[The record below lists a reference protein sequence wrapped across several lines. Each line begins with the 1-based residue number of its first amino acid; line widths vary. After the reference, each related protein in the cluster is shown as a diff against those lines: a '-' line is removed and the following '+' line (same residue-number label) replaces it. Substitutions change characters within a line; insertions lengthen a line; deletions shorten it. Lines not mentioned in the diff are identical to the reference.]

1 MPKIFTKTELEKLTK
16 YFPSFPSTINRFKQP
31 RIDKIV
37 SDGGFENVRGFKRFW
52 TDMLN
57 TEISNEKKAKR
68 NEKARQKRKELKKA
82 KEFEKQVKQANKTTQ
97 VYANVAEKNQKLQPT
112 AYTLQEIGD
121 QVQVLREGKE
131 KEPFELVL
139 KSYINPKMK
148 RIYKFKNIYH
158 FNQWERQVMSLVEQ
172 SADSTGRI
180 WSYYDV
186 DDAFKYATFNII
198 DVAGGASTKRDSN
211 ALKPTR
217 IFKGAYQKFTVRQV
231 HIQHNN
237 CGLECVKHLLGLDV
251 SYLTMRK
258 FIGKSDW
265 QCEDKMLTF
274 GDIYKVYNHWK
285 QPNQRL
291 CIHDI
296 DSDIKHTK
304 DSHHVLYHKNHY
316 YVILNVEEIPFETD
330 DKVKRGVIYWDIE
343 TRKTEKYCMIGQT
356 KSYYLKDTILHA
368 HVKKYKS
375 DTYEHIYFETN
386 EAKSSCRQF
395 LDWLQEQGR
404 QQRYY
409 YLYAHNGGNFDTYF
423 LLMNFTDEEEG
434 KYTPTLRG
442 TTVIKLEYGNN
453 IFLDSYCFLPQS
465 LHSLSKS
472 FKVKQ
477 EKMKSFVMNGQELT
491 NEQLCFYKP
500 ELTFEQFMQ
509 LKTIEPEFW
518 SLYSQYCYIDC
529 VALQQIWDYFSES
542 IEKLIKVYVEKAP
555 HRKHD
560 LLTKCQLRQSCTI
573 GGHAQKILDTLN
585 GVKTKK
591 SYDYQNYEKFIG
603 SDKDTNFD
611 EMKEKHDFIMHNF
624 KRGGISHC
632 NKKGKHTE
640 GVMSVD
646 ICSQYPASLVH
657 MKVPTGYSTFT
668 DEYHDPSLGINGF
681 YILRNLKFDTKHSF
695 KPVCEVLSTG
705 VLNWKTSNTIDRLAL
720 DSYMIEYLKEHYGL
734 VSFDVER
741 GLVSNYEMNGSKL
754 FGDYVLTLFDEK
766 ATQDEYKKN
775 DDDNYNQ
782 AYRETIKL
790 YLNSITGKLVM
801 DREKYTSLVAE
812 PFLNMSTKEEKNK
825 WIDHL
830 HHHNIQTKNING
842 VTYRMERKDNL
853 NNWVTA
859 GVMVYSYSKRLLFEY
874 IRQMP
879 NNSDDVIHV
888 ETDSIY
894 FPIVCEKTFNENIDN
909 YDGDYPVKYG
919 NELGNIK
926 VEKRDNDVC
935 YFLNKKVY
943 TIGGNYI
950 WKGIPKRTLLDDGT
964 EHKILTKEM
973 YEKVF
978 NHKKGDNP
986 ITAEYMT
993 MSRTLWGQTRI
1004 TGHRQVRTLN
1014 STYDYNTY

>member
-1 MPKIFTKTELEKLTK
+1 MDLL
-16 YFPSFPSTINRFKQP
+16 
-31 RIDKIV
+31 DV
-37 SDGGFENVRGFKRFW
+37 
-52 TDMLN
+52 
-57 TEISNEKKAKR
+57 EITNEKKAKR

-82 KEFEKQVKQANKTTQ
+82 KEFEKQVKEANKVNQ
-97 VYANVAEKNQKLQPT
+97 AYAEVAKKNQKFQPI

-121 QVQVLREGKE
+121 KVQAIREGKE
-131 KEPFELVL
+131 NEPFELML

-158 FNQWERQVMSLVEQ
+158 FNQWERQVLKWETDMY
-172 SADSTGRI
+172 ADSQGGG
-180 WSYYDV
+180 YYHYLTQ
-186 DDAFKYATFNII
+186 DDAFKYATFK
-198 DVAGGASTKRDSN
+198 VHEVEGGASTKRDSN

-231 HIQHNN
+231 HVQHNN
-237 CGLECVKHLLGLDV
+237 CGLDCVKHLLSLDA
-251 SYLTMRK
+251 SFLTMRK
-258 FIGKSDW
+258 TIGKSDW
-265 QCEDKMLTF
+265 QDEGKMLTF
-274 GDIYKVYNHWK
+274 SDVYKAYNNYK
-285 QPNQRL
+285 KTGQRL
-291 CIHDI
+291 YIHDV
-296 DSDIKHTK
+296 DSDIKITNQA
-304 DSHHVLYHKNHY
+304 HHILYHKNHF
-316 YVILNVEEIPFETD
+316 YVIIEAEVIPFETD

-386 EAKSSCRQF
+386 ETKSSCRQF

-404 QQRYY
+404 QQKYY

-453 IFLDSYCFLPQS
+453 VFLDSYCFLPQS
-465 LHSLSKS
+465 LSSLSKS

-477 EKMKSFVMNGQELT
+477 EKLKSFTMNGQELT

-500 ELTFEQFMQ
+500 QLTFAQFMQ
-509 LKTIEPEFW
+509 LKTVEPEFW

-603 SDKDTNFD
+603 SNHDTNFE
-611 EMKEKHDFIMHNF
+611 EMKEKHDFIMNNF

-657 MKVPTGYSTFT
+657 MKVPTGYSCFT
-668 DEYHDPSLGINGF
+668 NEYHDPSLGINGF
-681 YILRNLKFDTKHSF
+681 YILRNLKFDTKYNF
-695 KPVCEVLSTG
+695 KPVCEVLNTG
-705 VLNWKTSNTIDRLAL
+705 VLNWKTYNTIDRLAL

-734 VSFDVER
+734 DTFEVEK
-741 GLVSNYEMNGSKL
+741 GLVSNYEMDGSKL

-775 DDDNYNQ
+775 DDDHYNQ

-801 DREKYTSLVAE
+801 DREKYTSLVA
-812 PFLNMSTKEEKNK
+812 MTDADKK
-825 WIDHL
+825 DGV
-830 HHHNIQTKNING
+830 QTKNING
-842 VTYRMERKDNL
+842 VTYKMERKDNL

-978 NHKKGDNP
+978 NHKKGDKP